1 MIFPAAPEDVIL
13 LLLRLKRLGL
23 RNLIGEPITESTF
36 VGEGFIGVVAVEVG
50 VAVEVEVADAVE
62 VAVGAEVLAAVGPT
76 VSNRKTEVCGELK
89 VTGLNFCTCV
99 EDEEEAKNGDTSFLE
114 QAFSKL
120 DADFLLA
127 SVMMVSAEQ
136 EIIESRFLVGAR
148 SDLLD
153 LGERRLE
160 EAFEMSE
167 VLVVALLVAE
177 EEAEICRAS
186 ASWV

>member
-1 MIFPAAPEDVIL
+1 MIFPAPEDMIL

-36 VGEGFIGVVAVEVG
+36 FGEGCIGVVVVMEVEVK
-50 VAVEVEVADAVE
+50 VEVEVEVADAVE
-62 VAVGAEVLAAVGPT
+62 VAADAEALAAVGPT

-99 EDEEEAKNGDTSFLE
+99 EDEEEEEAKNGETSFLE

-127 SVMMVSAEQ
+127 SVVIVSAEQ
-136 EIIESRFLVGAR
+136 EIIESRFLVDAR

-160 EAFEMSE
+160 EGFERYWWWH
-167 VLVVALLVAE
+167 
-177 EEAEICRAS
+177 C
-186 ASWV
+186 W

>member
-1 MIFPAAPEDVIL
+1 MIL

-36 VGEGFIGVVAVEVG
+36 FGEGCIGVVVVMEVEVK
-50 VAVEVEVADAVE
+50 VADAVE
-62 VAVGAEVLAAVGPT
+62 VAADAEALAAVGPT

-89 VTGLNFCTCV
+89 VTGLNFCTCIE
-99 EDEEEAKNGDTSFLE
+99 EDEGEAKNGETNFLE

-127 SVMMVSAEQ
+127 SVVIVSAEQ
-136 EIIESRFLVGAR
+136 EIIESRFLVDAR

-160 EAFEMSE
+160 EGFEMSE

>member
-1 MIFPAAPEDVIL
+1 MIFPAAPEDMI

-36 VGEGFIGVVAVEVG
+36 AGEGFIGVVAMVVVVVG
-50 VAVEVEVADAVE
+50 AVDAEVEVEAADAE
-62 VAVGAEVLAAVGPT
+62 AVAAVGPT

-99 EDEEEAKNGDTSFLE
+99 EDEEEAKNGETSFLE
-114 QAFSKL
+114 QAYSKL

-127 SVMMVSAEQ
+127 SVVIVSAEQ
-136 EIIESRFLVGAR
+136 EIIESRFLVDAR

-153 LGERRLE
+153 LGERLE

>member
-1 MIFPAAPEDVIL
+1 MIL

-36 VGEGFIGVVAVEVG
+36 FGEGCIGVVVVMEVEVE
-50 VAVEVEVADAVE
+50 VKVEVADAVE
-62 VAVGAEVLAAVGPT
+62 VAADAEALAAVGPT

-89 VTGLNFCTCV
+89 VTGLNFCTRV
-99 EDEEEAKNGDTSFLE
+99 EDEEEEEAKNGETSFLE

-127 SVMMVSAEQ
+127 SVVIVSAEQ
-136 EIIESRFLVGAR
+136 EIIESRFLVDAR

-160 EAFEMSE
+160 EGFEMSE

>member
-1 MIFPAAPEDVIL
+1 ME
-13 LLLRLKRLGL
+13 
-23 RNLIGEPITESTF
+23 
-36 VGEGFIGVVAVEVG
+36 VEVK
-50 VAVEVEVADAVE
+50 VADAVE
-62 VAVGAEVLAAVGPT
+62 VAADAEALAAVGPT
-76 VSNRKTEVCGELK
+76 VSNRKTEVCGESK
-89 VTGLNFCTCV
+89 VTGLNFCTRV
-99 EDEEEAKNGDTSFLE
+99 EDEEEEEAKNGETSFLE

-127 SVMMVSAEQ
+127 SVVIVSAEQ
-136 EIIESRFLVGAR
+136 EIIESRFLVDAR

-153 LGERRLE
+153 LGGRLE
-160 EAFEMSE
+160 EGFEMSE

>member
-1 MIFPAAPEDVIL
+1 MIL

-36 VGEGFIGVVAVEVG
+36 FGEGCIGVVVVMEVEVK
-50 VAVEVEVADAVE
+50 VADAVE
-62 VAVGAEVLAAVGPT
+62 VAADAEALAAVGPT

-99 EDEEEAKNGDTSFLE
+99 EDEDEEEAKNGETSFLE
-114 QAFSKL
+114 QAFSKP

-127 SVMMVSAEQ
+127 SVVIVSAEQ
-136 EIIESRFLVGAR
+136 EIIESRFLVDAR

-160 EAFEMSE
+160 EGFEMSE

>member
-1 MIFPAAPEDVIL
+1 MIFPAPEDMIL

-36 VGEGFIGVVAVEVG
+36 FGEGCIGVVVVME
-50 VAVEVEVADAVE
+50 VEVEVEVEAEVAADAE
-62 VAVGAEVLAAVGPT
+62 APAAVGPT

-89 VTGLNFCTCV
+89 VTGLNFCTRV
-99 EDEEEAKNGDTSFLE
+99 EDEEEEKEAKNGETSFLE

-127 SVMMVSAEQ
+127 SVVIVSAEQ
-136 EIIESRFLVGAR
+136 EIIESRFLVDAR

-160 EAFEMSE
+160 EGFEMSE

>member
-1 MIFPAAPEDVIL
+1 MIFPAPEDMIL

-36 VGEGFIGVVAVEVG
+36 FGEGCIGVVVVME
-50 VAVEVEVADAVE
+50 VEVEVADAVE
-62 VAVGAEVLAAVGPT
+62 VAADAEAPAAVGPT

-89 VTGLNFCTCV
+89 VTGLNFCTRV
-99 EDEEEAKNGDTSFLE
+99 EDEEEEEAKNGETSFLE
-114 QAFSKL
+114 QAFSKM

-127 SVMMVSAEQ
+127 SVVIVSAEQ
-136 EIIESRFLVGAR
+136 EIIESRFLVDAR

-160 EAFEMSE
+160 EGFEMSE

>member
-1 MIFPAAPEDVIL
+1 MIFPAAPEDMIL

-36 VGEGFIGVVAVEVG
+36 FGEGCIGVVVVMEVEVK
-50 VAVEVEVADAVE
+50 VADAVE
-62 VAVGAEVLAAVGPT
+62 VAADAEALAAVGPI

-99 EDEEEAKNGDTSFLE
+99 EDEEEEAKNGETSFLE

-127 SVMMVSAEQ
+127 SVVIVSAEQ
-136 EIIESRFLVGAR
+136 EIIESRFLVDAR

-160 EAFEMSE
+160 EGFEMSE

-177 EEAEICRAS
+177 EEAEMCRAS

>member
-1 MIFPAAPEDVIL
+1 MIL

-36 VGEGFIGVVAVEVG
+36 FGEGCIGVVVVMEVEVK
-50 VAVEVEVADAVE
+50 VADAVE
-62 VAVGAEVLAAVGPT
+62 VAADAEALAAVGPT

-99 EDEEEAKNGDTSFLE
+99 EDEEETKNGGTSFLE

-127 SVMMVSAEQ
+127 SVVIVSAEQ
-136 EIIESRFLVGAR
+136 EIIESRFLVDAR

-160 EAFEMSE
+160 EGFEMSE

>member
-1 MIFPAAPEDVIL
+1 MIFPAPEDMIL

-36 VGEGFIGVVAVEVG
+36 FGEGCIGVVVVMEVEVK
-50 VAVEVEVADAVE
+50 VADAVE
-62 VAVGAEVLAAVGPT
+62 VAADAEALAAVGPT

-89 VTGLNFCTCV
+89 VTGLNFCTCIE
-99 EDEEEAKNGDTSFLE
+99 EDEGEAKNGETNFLE

-127 SVMMVSAEQ
+127 SVVIVSAEQ
-136 EIIESRFLVGAR
+136 EIIESRFLVDAR

-160 EAFEMSE
+160 EGFEMSE

>member
-1 MIFPAAPEDVIL
+1 MIFPAALEDVILL

-23 RNLIGEPITESTF
+23 RNLIGGPITESAF
-36 VGEGFIGVVAVEVG
+36 AGEGFIGVVAVEVG
-50 VAVEVEVADAVE
+50 VAVEVAEAVGVAETVGAVE
-62 VAVGAEVLAAVGPT
+62 VAETVGA

-99 EDEEEAKNGDTSFLE
+99 EVEEEGKNGETSFLE

-120 DADFLLA
+120 DVDFLLA
-127 SVMMVSAEQ
+127 SVMIVSAEQ
-136 EIIESRFLVGAR
+136 EIIESRLEETR
-148 SDLLD
+148 LDLLD
-153 LGERRLE
+153 LGERLE
-160 EAFEMSE
+160 EGFEMSE
-167 VLVVALLVAE
+167 VLVEALLVAE

>member
-1 MIFPAAPEDVIL
+1 MIFPAAPEDMI

-36 VGEGFIGVVAVEVG
+36 VGEGFIGVVVVMEVEVKVEVAEAIGVAVG
-50 VAVEVEVADAVE
+50 VAET
-62 VAVGAEVLAAVGPT
+62 VGA

-89 VTGLNFCTCV
+89 VTGLNFFTCV
-99 EDEEEAKNGDTSFLE
+99 EDEEEEAAKNGETSFLE
-114 QAFSKL
+114 QASSKL

-136 EIIESRFLVGAR
+136 EIIGSRLEETR

-153 LGERRLE
+153 LGERLE
-160 EAFEMSE
+160 EGGFEMSE

-177 EEAEICRAS
+177 EEAEMCRAS

>member
-1 MIFPAAPEDVIL
+1 MIL

-36 VGEGFIGVVAVEVG
+36 FGEGCIGVVVVME
-50 VAVEVEVADAVE
+50 VEVEVADAVE
-62 VAVGAEVLAAVGPT
+62 VAADAEALAAVGPT

-99 EDEEEAKNGDTSFLE
+99 EDEDEEEAKNGETSFLE

-127 SVMMVSAEQ
+127 SVVIVSAEQ
-136 EIIESRFLVGAR
+136 EIIESRFLVDAR

-160 EAFEMSE
+160 EGFEMSE